1 MTATF
6 IGHRK
11 IQASQE
17 FFCRLKKF
25 FFCIANDMNVD
36 TFLFGSKSNFNDLC
50 LQAVTEIKRTKNDIQ
65 RIYVRAEYPNIST
78 EYEKY
83 LLTVY
88 DATYM
93 PQNLLNAGKASYVKR
108 NRHMIEKSDIC
119 IFYYCD
125 TLVYQQTSTN
135 IFSRQIKSGTQ
146 IAYEYAKKLNKI
158 VLNTACLT

>member
-1 MTATF
+1 MIATF

-25 FFCIANDMNVD
+25 IFCIANDMNVD

-65 RIYVRAEYPNIST
+65 RVYVRAEYPNIST

-93 PQNLLNAGKASYVKR
+93 PQNLLNAGK
-108 NRHMIEKSDIC
+108 
-119 IFYYCD
+119 
-125 TLVYQQTSTN
+125 
-135 IFSRQIKSGTQ
+135 
-146 IAYEYAKKLNKI
+146 
-158 VLNTACLT
+158 TAT